1 MDGRT
6 EPALMNTRVPGV
18 NGNVAPA
25 RQYEIQ
31 SFCSSLKQ
39 WRMLHALIDCGS
51 YAEAAERLHVSQ
63 STLSYTLIKLQER
76 LGVQLLKLE
85 GRKAVLTAPG
95 QLLVERSRRVL
106 DEARELEDFARTLGN

>member
-1 MDGRT
+1 
-6 EPALMNTRVPGV
+6 MNGARESILENAKGHVHKELNPFK
-18 NGNVAPA
+18 
-25 RQYEIQ
+25 RQYDIQ
-31 SFCSSLKQ
+31 NFYSSLKQ

-51 YAEAAERLHVSQ
+51 YAEAAELLHVSQ

-95 QLLVERSRRVL
+95 KLLVERSRRVL
-106 DEARELEDFARTLGN
+106 QEASDLEDFARNLEQ